1 MIFGDEDTLSGFV
14 VPMEHKTEL
23 KKKYNIKRCMDYEIW
38 QWLFHSR
45 YER

>member
-23 KKKYNIKRCMDYEIW
+23 KKKYIKRCMDYEIW